1 LAELLCHRSG
11 LVASR
16 TTIPLASR
24 SSWTAFDHR
33 HVIARLAK
41 LIAQKSTGIV
51 NDHLV
56 EQIA

>member
-1 LAELLCHRSG
+1 
-11 LVASR
+11 
-16 TTIPLASR
+16 LASR

-33 HVIARLAK
+33 HVIVRLAK

-56 EQIA
+56 EQIVKHGQPSFAIMETLQ